1 MNARFA
7 FGQSYRDGP
16 RLLADIGHGYVR
28 FALEHGPGRIGR
40 AQTLACAD
48 YPRFVDAVR
57 AYLTR
62 HADSVVSHF
71 VIAIASPV
79 DGDVLDMGEHAW
91 QISVEATRIALGL
104 DTLLVVNEFA
114 ALTMALSD
122 HLAHR
127 NNQLDADHARL

>member
-7 FGQSYRDGP
+7 FGGSYRDGP
-16 RLLADIGHGYVR
+16 RLLADIGHGHVR

-40 AQTLACAD
+40 AQTLECAS

-62 HADSVVSHF
+62 HADSVVSHA
-71 VIAIASPV
+71 VIAIATPV
-79 DGDVLDMGEHAW
+79 EGDQLDMGEHAW
-91 QISVEATRIALGL
+91 QISIEATRTALGL

-114 ALTMALSD
+114 TLTMALSE

-127 NNQLDADHARL
+127 DNQPEFDHARL